1 MRLLLQCIY
10 LFYPETAN
18 RSLEDFDRLYR
29 ENKSLV
35 IVCRD
40 KEATQVARPQR
51 FVDEDEKRAD
61 GQTVSV
67 CEILTKSESDLP

>member
-1 MRLLLQCIY
+1 MQCIY

-18 RSLEDFDRLYR
+18 RSLEDIDRLYR

-35 IVCRD
+35 FVFRD
-40 KEATQVARPQR
+40 KEATQVARPQH

-61 GQTVSV
+61 MQVVSISEV
-67 CEILTKSESDLP
+67 SNKSEGELP